1 MPFPKT
7 NINIKWKHEELI
19 ISRTKLLH
27 AFLAPTP
34 QKATLRSAC
43 SAHTSTSPWTI
54 AQTLALNYLAVPHL
68 AKRALDTPLSFF
80 HNFPW
85 KFPRSE
91 SHGWKWGTVAVV
103 QRCSVKKVFLEI
115 SQNSQE
121 NTFARFSFLI
131 KLQASGSQ
139 NHNHFFDNIDK
150 SSMCIL
156 ASDFN
161 T

>member
-1 MPFPKT
+1 MKT
-7 NINIKWKHEELI
+7 WRANNFKNQI
-19 ISRTKLLH
+19 ITRILSPH
-27 AFLAPTP
+27 P

-54 AQTLALNYLAVPHL
+54 EQTLALNYLAVPHL

-85 KFPRSE
+85 KFLRSE

-121 NTFARFSFLI
+121 NTCTIVSFLI

-150 SSMCIL
+150 GFDMC
-156 ASDFN
+156 SR
-161 T
+161 